1 MKNKFILSLGI
12 LTIGISVTGT
22 TIPTFADSTNEPT
35 TVVDNNQELTPLD
48 RNGIAIGNPTND
60 LTVTENYLIVSP
72 LLARAASKTIRVTGT
87 MIFDKVGWPSRPPQ
101 SRNWKEKRNGYW
113 YYGILYLQSY
123 KSAGN
128 NWIATYSGT
137 LTRK

>member
-72 LLARAASKTIRVTGT
+72 LLARAASKTIQWQERW
-87 MIFDKVGWPSRPPQ
+87 FW
-101 SRNWKEKRNGYW
+101 
-113 YYGILYLQSY
+113 
-123 KSAGN
+123 
-128 NWIATYSGT
+128 
-137 LTRK
+137 

>member
-1 MKNKFILSLGI
+1 M
-12 LTIGISVTGT
+12 ISA
-22 TIPTFADSTNEPT
+22 ISTFAESVNEPT
-35 TVVDNNQELTPLD
+35 IVVDNNQELTSLD
-48 RNGIAIGNPTND
+48 KDGIAIGNPTND
-60 LTVTENYLIVSP
+60 LTVTENYLTFSL

-87 MIFDKVGWPSRPPQ
+87 MIFDKVGWPSRPPH

-113 YYGILYLQSY
+113 YYGKLYLQSY

>member
-35 TVVDNNQELTPLD
+35 TVVDNNQELTPLNRD
-48 RNGIAIGNPTND
+48 GIAIGNPTND

-72 LLARAASKTIRVTGT
+72 LLALAASKTIRVTGT

-101 SRNWKEKRNGYW
+101 SRNWKEKEMVIGTMENCIYKVINQLETIDCDLFRN
-113 YYGILYLQSY
+113 L
-123 KSAGN
+123 N
-128 NWIATYSGT
+128 
-137 LTRK
+137 

>member
-22 TIPTFADSTNEPT
+22 TIPTLADSTNEPT

-101 SRNWKEKRNGYW
+101 SRNWKEKEMVIGTMENC
-113 YYGILYLQSY
+113 IY
-123 KSAGN
+123 KVINQLETIGLRL
-128 NWIATYSGT
+128 IQEP
-137 LTRK
+137 

>member
-101 SRNWKEKRNGYW
+101 SRNWKEKEMVIGTMENC
-113 YYGILYLQSY
+113 IY
-123 KSAGN
+123 KVINQLETIGLRL
-128 NWIATYSGT
+128 IQEP
-137 LTRK
+137 

>member
-48 RNGIAIGNPTND
+48 RDGIAIGNPTND

-72 LLARAASKTIRVTGT
+72 LLALAASKTIRVTGT

-101 SRNWKEKRNGYW
+101 SRNWKEKEMVIGTMENC
-113 YYGILYLQSY
+113 IY
-123 KSAGN
+123 KVINQLETIGLRL
-128 NWIATYSGT
+128 IQEP
-137 LTRK
+137 

>member
-101 SRNWKEKRNGYW
+101 SRNWKEKEMVIGTMENCIYKVINQLKQLDCDLFRN
-113 YYGILYLQSY
+113 L
-123 KSAGN
+123 N
-128 NWIATYSGT
+128 
-137 LTRK
+137 